1 MLHPLQRK
9 IVALQRRGRLADAVR
24 GLCIVV
30 AAVLF
35 AIVALGA
42 IDYLVRIQD
51 RGVRIIFSLSALGVL
66 GWTSY
71 RFLGKC
77 LFARPREVDYARL
90 VERTFPELRN
100 RLVSAV
106 QFLREA
112 DDDPTAGSAA
122 LRRAVVE
129 GVETD
134 ARSVDFTAVLDRRR
148 PLRAAALLAAACLL
162 AGVPIALTPTT
173 AQTALVRIGN
183 PLGHQQWPRTT
194 HLELRRPVERVA
206 RGESFQVEAVDA
218 RGAPLPS
225 EILIHYRPEGT
236 DGTAVE
242 ETEPMQLA
250 AGAAVARRDDI
261 QRPFSY
267 RVEGGDDR
275 TMPWHKVEVVEPPA
289 IETVSIRLVPPA
301 YTGLPAANAERHIR
315 ALRGTRVQ
323 ISAKA
328 DRPPASASLCLENG
342 TKIPAEIGDDGRTLT
357 VEGGSATA
365 APTSDVGAA
374 VALPPRTAEFIVDQS
389 GSYWFELTDREG
401 LRSEGDR
408 WEIQAV
414 VDAPPTVVIERPTA
428 DLIVTPEA
436 TAPISVAAKDD
447 LAVARI
453 ELVYRLDESGPER
466 RSALFAGPE
475 GAPRRPADETASAV
489 PISEG
494 DGRTVDYRWDL
505 APLALRPGMKVTFFA
520 TADDYLPQSGKSDP
534 RRLIVVSADE
544 LLARLSGRVK
554 LIAAELGR
562 ALDMQRG
569 CRERVEAL
577 RSSLAESQRPR
588 RTDLDRLQAAEHAQ
602 REVDLLLSGGGEG
615 LPMHVRA
622 LLTDLDN
629 NRVENPILRGRM
641 ASLLDELGRLER
653 QPLPAIGRELAAA
666 VKSARIDLEGQG
678 GRRRVADS
686 LAAAVENQNAVIAA
700 LEQWIDRLTRSDDY
714 GKFHLQLGVLLLDQQ
729 DVAERTAEVGRR
741 TLARQLRDLRP
752 QDAAELGGAAAA
764 QLELAQRT
772 DRLLQEIAQALDQL
786 RRQDAPAADSAAA
799 VLDEARRRA
808 VAAAML
814 AAADRIGLNQVGQAA
829 AGQKRIVSDLQEI
842 LGLAADRGRTE
853 TSTGDSIGEIKDDRQ
868 GTPTE
873 SHAEND
879 RPGAEPG
886 KASKRKTPG
895 RKADMELTRARM
907 MRLWGELPPHAREQM
922 LQSPVEEFPPKYELM
937 IEEYFR
943 RLAEGKRGEG
953 RGEKGRG
960 GEGRK
965 K

>member
-1 MLHPLQRK
+1 
-9 IVALQRRGRLADAVR
+9 
-24 GLCIVV
+24 
-30 AAVLF
+30 
-35 AIVALGA
+35 
-42 IDYLVRIQD
+42 
-51 RGVRIIFSLSALGVL
+51 
-66 GWTSY
+66 
-71 RFLGKC
+71 
-77 LFARPREVDYARL
+77 
-90 VERTFPELRN
+90 
-100 RLVSAV
+100 
-106 QFLREA
+106 
-112 DDDPTAGSAA
+112 
-122 LRRAVVE
+122 
-129 GVETD
+129 
-134 ARSVDFTAVLDRRR
+134 
-148 PLRAAALLAAACLL
+148 
-162 AGVPIALTPTT
+162 
-173 AQTALVRIGN
+173 
-183 PLGHQQWPRTT
+183 
-194 HLELRRPVERVA
+194 
-206 RGESFQVEAVDA
+206 
-218 RGAPLPS
+218 
-225 EILIHYRPEGT
+225 
-236 DGTAVE
+236 
-242 ETEPMQLA
+242 
-250 AGAAVARRDDI
+250 
-261 QRPFSY
+261 
-267 RVEGGDDR
+267 
-275 TMPWHKVEVVEPPA
+275 
-289 IETVSIRLVPPA
+289 
-301 YTGLPAANAERHIR
+301 
-315 ALRGTRVQ
+315 
-323 ISAKA
+323 
-328 DRPPASASLCLENG
+328 
-342 TKIPAEIGDDGRTLT
+342 
-357 VEGGSATA
+357 
-365 APTSDVGAA
+365 
-374 VALPPRTAEFIVDQS
+374 
-389 GSYWFELTDREG
+389 
-401 LRSEGDR
+401 
-408 WEIQAV
+408 
-414 VDAPPTVVIERPTA
+414 
-428 DLIVTPEA
+428 VTPEA

>member
-9 IVALQRRGRLADAVR
+9 IVALRRRGRMADAVR

-77 LFARPREVDYARL
+77 LFARPREVDLAGA
-90 VERTFPELRN
+90 VEQTFPELRN

-122 LRRAVVE
+122 LRRAVIE

-134 ARSVDFTAVLDRRR
+134 ARSLDFTAVLDRRR

-162 AGVPIALTPTT
+162 AGVPIALAPTT

-194 HLELRRPVERVA
+194 HLEIRRP
-206 RGESFQVEAVDA
+206 
-218 RGAPLPS
+218 
-225 EILIHYRPEGT
+225 
-236 DGTAVE
+236 
-242 ETEPMQLA
+242 
-250 AGAAVARRDDI
+250 
-261 QRPFSY
+261 
-267 RVEGGDDR
+267 
-275 TMPWHKVEVVEPPA
+275 VEPPA
-289 IETVSIRLVPPA
+289 IESVSIRLIPPA

-328 DRPPASASLCLENG
+328 DRPLAAASLCLENG
-342 TKIPAEIGDDGRTLT
+342 TKIPVEIGDDGRILNIGDDGVPFV
-357 VEGGSATA
+357 VEK
-365 APTSDVGAA
+365 
-374 VALPPRTAEFIVDQS
+374 S

-414 VDAPPTVVIERPTA
+414 ADEPPTVVIERPTA

-436 TAPISVAAKDD
+436 TAPIRVAAKDD

-453 ELVYRLDESGPER
+453 ELVYRLDESKPER
-466 RSALFAGPE
+466 RLTLS
-475 GAPRRPADETASAV
+475 DSD
-489 PISEG
+489 S
-494 DGRTVDYRWDL
+494 RTVDYRWDL
-505 APLALRPGMKVTFFA
+505 APLALRPGMKVQFFA

-544 LLARLSGRVK
+544 LLTRLAGRVK
-554 LIAAELGR
+554 LIAVELRR

-577 RSSLAESQRPR
+577 RSSLAESQRLQ

-602 REVDLLLSGGGEG
+602 REVDLLLSGGGES

-622 LLTDLDN
+622 LLTDMDN
-629 NRVENPILRGRM
+629 NRVENPLLHGQM

-653 QPLPAIGRELAAA
+653 QRLPAIGRELAAA

-686 LAAAVENQNAVIAA
+686 LAVAVENQNAVIAA
-700 LEQWIDRLTRSDDY
+700 LELWIDRLTRSDES
-714 GKFHLQLGVLLLDQQ
+714 GGFILQLGLLLLDQQ
-729 DVAERTAEVGRR
+729 SAVRRTAAIGRR
-741 TLARQLRDLRP
+741 TLARRPSDLPP
-752 QDAAELGGAAAA
+752 QDAAELAAAA
-764 QLELAQRT
+764 AEQLELAQRT
-772 DRLLQEIAQALDQL
+772 DRLLQEYVGQVDNL
-786 RRQDAPAADSAAA
+786 SY
-799 VLDEARRRA
+799 LDESRCRA
-808 VAAAML
+808 VAAAMR
-814 AAADRIGLNQVGQAA
+814 AAAERIRLNQVGLAVAA
-829 AGQKRIVSDLQEI
+829 QKRIVRDLREI
-842 LGLAADRGRTE
+842 LERAVRGGQTE
-853 TSTGDSIGEIKDDRQ
+853 SSTGDRAVEIEDDRN
-868 GTPTE
+868 GKPTD
-873 SHAEND
+873 SHEKPG
-879 RPGAEPG
+879 RPGDQPG
-886 KASKRKTPG
+886 STTERNKPHEKP
-895 RKADMELTRARM
+895 DMERTRARM
-907 MRLWGELPPHAREQM
+907 MRLWGELPPHVREQM
-922 LQSPVEEFPPKYELM
+922 LQSPVEDFPPKYELM

-943 RLAEGKRGEG
+943 RLAGGSEG
-953 RGEKGRG
+953 RGERGERKGRREERREKREERG
-960 GEGRK
+960 GK
-965 K
+965 DD